1 MDEELI
7 IQEIEN
13 NSEEYIEFLRDLIQL
28 ESYNPPGN
36 EKSVALIIKQYLK
49 ENNIDCEIFPF
60 DENRANLFTT
70 LNDNFDGKNLLYN
83 GHMDVV
89 PPGSEEEWKF
99 PPFSA
104 TIKRKRIYGRGAA
117 DMKGGLAAMV
127 IALKILK
134 KLDIKLSGNLILN
147 AVADEETGGNLGTR
161 WLLENKLQ
169 SINCDFVVIGEPT
182 GLNPLPKSVI
192 LGEKGRIEIKL
203 VTNGISCHASVPF
216 IGKNAIYMM
225 SEIIQN
231 LDKLDDFIPKVSPPM
246 SLDELKNEV
255 SVAFSSK
262 ESFDKMYDEQPV
274 LQNIISSNTQFAR
287 SLTMISGG
295 IKPNV
300 IPDLCEAIM
309 DFRLLPGQTT
319 DMILEGLKNLINDLG
334 YEVRDDPICDPEEVF
349 VYIDVIQRGEASY
362 WADWKNSEPLKL
374 FKKIVENTYGKK
386 PIYFFMPASADARF
400 YRNTGYCPSTV
411 LFGPGNAGTA
421 HAVNEF
427 IEIQDY
433 LDAIKV
439 YSIFASNFLN

>member
-1 MDEELI
+1 MDEESI
-7 IQEIEN
+7 KQEIEN
-13 NSEEYIEFLRDLIQL
+13 NSEEYIEFLRGLIQI

-36 EKSVALIIKQYLK
+36 EKDVALMIKQYLK
-49 ENNIDCEIFPF
+49 ENKISCEIFPF
-60 DENRANLFTT
+60 EENRANLIIT
-70 LNDNFDGKNLLYN
+70 LNDNFDGKNLFYN

-99 PPFSA
+99 PPLSA
-104 TIKRKRIYGRGAA
+104 TVKRKRIYGRGAA

-127 IALKILK
+127 VALKILN
-134 KLDIKLSGNLILN
+134 KLDFKLSGNLILN
-147 AVADEETGGNLGTR
+147 VVADEETGGNYGTR

-169 SINCDFVVIGEPT
+169 SINCDFVVIGEAT
-182 GLNPLPKSVI
+182 GLNPLPKSII

-231 LDKLDDFIPKVSPPM
+231 LDRLDDYIPTVNPPM
-246 SLDELKNEV
+246 SPNELKDQV
-255 SVAFSSK
+255 SIGFSSK
-262 ESFDKMYDEQPV
+262 ESFNKMYEEQPI
-274 LQNIISSNTQFAR
+274 LQNVITSNTQFAR

-300 IPDLCEAIM
+300 VPDLCEATM

-319 DMILEGLKNLINDLG
+319 EMILDALKKLINDLG
-334 YEVRDDPICDPEEVF
+334 YPVKDDPTCEPEEVF
-349 VYIDVIQRGEASY
+349 VYIDVLQRGEASY
-362 WADWKNSEPLKL
+362 WADWRSSKPLEL
-374 FKKIVENTYGKK
+374 FYNIVENTYGKK

-400 YRNTGYCPSTV
+400 YRNTGYCPPTI

-433 LDAIKV
+433 LNAIKV
-439 YSIFASNFLN
+439 YSIFAFKFLK